1 MTWLVLIATVTSA
14 ELQASML
21 ATMASVGL
29 PTSSWTKDG
38 FWQNLVNWFA
48 FLLQAAYLVLGYTA
62 RNAFLPTATGP
73 GLTDLCRGTYGTER
87 RTETFAT
94 GTITLLN
101 ASGSTL
107 DEVAESI
114 TCAQL
119 ADPTITYKTSAQTY
133 ALNGDS
139 VTVGIICDI
148 AGTVGNALAGV
159 TLELT
164 TVLTGVSLTANSA
177 IAGQDEQSD
186 EDLRVL
192 AAKQASSLSGTVTDK
207 IEWFA
212 LNTNTDGTIAAADDG
227 KTRLNINRTLVTNDS
242 VDGTVTA
249 VFASPSGAVDA
260 GEYAT
265 LLEVLGQF
273 FLENPGILD
282 DYNATPVPLTITVAV
297 VLRKGAQTTGVADAI
312 TTYVTNWFTS
322 TENGISSDNGTLSLK
337 ELEGAIYRVQ
347 SNIKSVTISTI
358 NAAPAANVALA
369 FDEVATL
376 ASFTPTVT
384 VET

>member
-38 FWQNLVNWFA
+38 FWQNLVNWIA

-62 RNAFLPTATGP
+62 RNAFLETATGP
-73 GLTDLCRGTYGTER
+73 GLTDLANGTYGTPR

-101 ASGSTL
+101 ASGSTI

-119 ADPTITYKTSAQTY
+119 ANPTITYKTSAQTY

-177 IAGQDEQSD
+177 IAGQDAQSD
-186 EDLRVL
+186 ADLRTL
-192 AAKQASSLSGTVTDK
+192 AIKQVSSLSGTVTDK
-207 IEWFA
+207 IQWFA
-212 LNTNTDGTIAAADDG
+212 ENTNTDGTIAAQDDG
-227 KTRLNINRTLVTNDS
+227 KTRLNINRTSVTNDS

-282 DYNATPVPLTITVAV
+282 DYNATPVPLTIAVAV
-297 VLRKGAQTTGVADAI
+297 ELRKGSQTDGVATEI
-312 TTYVTNWFTS
+312 TTYVTDWFT
-322 TENGISSDNGTLSLK
+322 SSDNGIASDNELFTLDELK
-337 ELEGAIYRVQ
+337 GVIFRSR
-347 SNIKSVTISTI
+347 SNIKKVTITTI
-358 NAAPAANVALA
+358 NAAPAADVPLSFA
-369 FDEVATL
+369 EVATL